1 MIRVSASYKLKPQHA
16 GSIDTAIVEFVRAI
30 SENEPQAEYR
40 VLKAA
45 DGLTYLHLMA
55 FPNAEAQ
62 QAHEAA
68 DYTRHFVESLAPRC
82 EAGPDFTALSLVA
95 GTKAD
100 ME

>member
-1 MIRVSASYKLKPQHA
+1 MIRVSARYKLKPQHA

-40 VLKAA
+40 VLKTS

-55 FPNAEAQ
+55 FPNVEAQ

-68 DYTRHFVESLAPRC
+68 DYTRQFVESLEPRC
-82 EAGPDFTALSLVA
+82 DVGPEFAALTLVA

-100 ME
+100 TE

>member
-1 MIRVSASYKLKPQHA
+1 MIRVSATYKLKPQHA
-16 GSIDTAIVEFVRAI
+16 GSIDTAVGEFVRAI

-40 VLKAA
+40 VFKSA

-55 FPNAEAQ
+55 FPTTGAQ

-82 EAGPDFTALSLVA
+82 EVGPNFTALTLVA

-100 ME
+100 TA